1 MEPYYFGYFSYYD
14 IIDFPYFSTKRTNPY
29 KRPIK
34 RKKPVVKKAQAS
46 KRIYR
51 KQGR

>member
-1 MEPYYFGYFSYYD
+1 MEPYYFAWF
-14 IIDFPYFSTKRTNPY
+14 DFTDWPYISTKKDNPY

-34 RKKPVVKKAQAS
+34 RKKPVVKKVQAS